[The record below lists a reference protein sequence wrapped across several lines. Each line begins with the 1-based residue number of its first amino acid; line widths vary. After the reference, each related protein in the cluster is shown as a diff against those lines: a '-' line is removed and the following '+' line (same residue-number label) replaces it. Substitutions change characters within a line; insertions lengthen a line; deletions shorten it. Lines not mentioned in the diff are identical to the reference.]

1 MTGEDARRSIESFH
15 AGALSRIQR
24 GMILIGVGL
33 SFATWLTLGWRVAAG
48 FASGS
53 AVAYANFYL
62 LKRVVEGVV
71 ERTVQSGNRQSG
83 KGIIVRFVL
92 RYLAVAC
99 AAYVILT
106 SYPASLHGFLVGLFL
121 PVAAILCEATYEL
134 YMALA
139 RGI

>member
-1 MTGEDARRSIESFH
+1 MDLTDESFH
-15 AGALSRIQR
+15 SGALGRIQI
-24 GMILIGVGL
+24 GMIILGIGFTAAAWMV
-33 SFATWLTLGWRVAAG
+33 LGWRIAAG
-48 FASGS
+48 FACGS
-53 AVAYANFYL
+53 AIAYVNFHL
-62 LKRVVEGVV
+62 LKRVVGGLV
-71 ERTVQSGNRQSG
+71 ERTVASGNPQSG

>member
-1 MTGEDARRSIESFH
+1 MILDLTDETFH
-15 AGALSRIQR
+15 AGALGRIQR
-24 GMILIGVGL
+24 GMIVLGIGFSV
-33 SFATWLTLGWRVAAG
+33 AAWIVLGWRIAAG

-53 AVAYANFYL
+53 SIGYINFHL
-62 LKRVVEGVV
+62 LKRVVGGVV
-71 ERTVQSGNRQSG
+71 ERTVLSGNRQSG

-92 RYLAVAC
+92 RYVAVAC

-121 PVAAILCEATYEL
+121 PVAAILCEAVYEL